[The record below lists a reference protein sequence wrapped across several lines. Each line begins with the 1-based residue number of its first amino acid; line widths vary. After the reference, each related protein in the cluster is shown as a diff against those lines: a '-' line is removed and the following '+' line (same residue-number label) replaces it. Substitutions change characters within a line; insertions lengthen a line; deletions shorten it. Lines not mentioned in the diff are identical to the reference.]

1 MNEVET
7 KIVKQTEEREE
18 NGLRELGRV
27 TKETRGGLQGFFFD
41 GAHYPYN
48 KEVFH

>member
-1 MNEVET
+1 MNEVNT
-7 KIVKQTEEREE
+7 DIVVQTEEKDE
-18 NGLRELGRV
+18 NGLRDLGRV

-48 KEVFH
+48 KSIYH